1 MLEAEHLAGD
11 LDLDDERIRHAG
23 QSAEGAAE
31 HLAQLVLARQPHG
44 VGERDGV
51 ERPLG
56 RAVEREIGAA
66 RGLAR
71 LDGHGAHGED
81 VGLGFQL
88 DVVRQVELEAI
99 PVDGVPGETG
109 VAQGYGQ
116 FSGDHLSTLEDVTRA
131 RVVEPVDAAGP
142 GVGGLGQSGAMT
154 STASADTRT
163 AALSALRELVGRS
176 DAEFHDGQYEAIE
189 ALVEGRRRALV
200 VQRTGWGKSAVYF
213 VATLLLRRQG
223 AGPTVLVSPLLALM
237 RDQIAAAERA
247 GVRAVAI
254 NSTNAHEWS
263 EVLERLDRDEVDVL
277 LVSPERLNNPAFREQ
292 QLPAL
297 VRRIG
302 MLVVD
307 EAHCISDWGHDFR
320 PDYRRLRDLIEQMP
334 AAVPVLATTATANS
348 RVVADV
354 AEQLG
359 TGAESVEG
367 EVLTIRGPLARASL
381 RLGVLR
387 LRDSASRLAWLLS
400 HIDDLPGS
408 GIIYTLTVAAAV
420 DTARLLREHG
430 HEVRAYTGQTDTDER
445 AESEAMLKR
454 NEVKALVATSALGMG
469 FDKPDLGFVLHL
481 GAPSSPVAYYQ
492 QVGRAGRASESADVL
507 LLPGVEDRDI
517 WHYFATASMPDR
529 ERAERVIGALGD
541 QPISTPALEAMVDI
555 RRTPLELLLKVLDV
569 DGAVRRVQ
577 GGWVSTGQPW
587 TYDAERYE
595 RIAGE
600 RRAEQQH
607 MIDYEQTDGCRM
619 EFLQRSLDDDTAAPC
634 GRCDNC
640 AGVWFPSEIG
650 ESATTQAAASLDR
663 VGVPVEPRKAWPTG
677 ADRLDVP
684 VKGRIPAD
692 EQAGEGRALARLTD
706 LGWGGTLRELFAAGA
721 PDGAVTPQVL
731 GGCVRV
737 LADWGWTE
745 RPVAVVAMPSRS
757 HPLLVDSLA
766 RGIAEIGRLPYLGAL
781 DAVNGGP
788 SGQPGGN
795 SVFRLAGLW
804 DRFSAQHLDIPA
816 GPVLLVDDM
825 ADSRWT
831 LTVAARTL
839 RQAGATAVLPF
850 VLALRG

>member
-1 MLEAEHLAGD
+1 
-11 LDLDDERIRHAG
+11 
-23 QSAEGAAE
+23 
-31 HLAQLVLARQPHG
+31 
-44 VGERDGV
+44 
-51 ERPLG
+51 
-56 RAVEREIGAA
+56 
-66 RGLAR
+66 
-71 LDGHGAHGED
+71 
-81 VGLGFQL
+81 
-88 DVVRQVELEAI
+88 
-99 PVDGVPGETG
+99 
-109 VAQGYGQ
+109 
-116 FSGDHLSTLEDVTRA
+116 
-131 RVVEPVDAAGP
+131 
-142 GVGGLGQSGAMT
+142 MT
-154 STASADTRT
+154 SPSPADTRA
-163 AALSALRELVGRS
+163 AALDALRELVGRP
-176 DAEFHDGQYEAIE
+176 DVDFHDGQYEAIE
-189 ALVEGRRRALV
+189 ALVAERRRALV

-213 VATLLLRRQG
+213 VATLLLRRRG

-254 NSTNAHEWS
+254 NSTNAHEWTD
-263 EVLERLDRDEVDVL
+263 VLAQLDRDEVDVL

-320 PDYRRLRDLIEQMP
+320 PDYRRLRDLIAEMP
-334 AAVPVLATTATANS
+334 ADVPVLATTATANS

-359 TGAESVEG
+359 TSAEGLGSGAPGAGS
-367 EVLTIRGPLARASL
+367 EVLTIRGPLARTSL

-400 HIDDLPGS
+400 HLDDLPGS

-420 DTARLLREHG
+420 DTARLLRDHG
-430 HEVRAYTGQTDTDER
+430 HDVRAYTGQTDTEER
-445 AESEAMLKR
+445 AESEGMLKR

-529 ERAERVIGALGD
+529 ERAERVIDALGGT
-541 QPISTPALEAMVDI
+541 PISTPALEAMVDI

-569 DGAVRRVQ
+569 DGAVHRVQ
-577 GGWVSTGQPW
+577 GGWIATGAPW
-587 TYDAERYE
+587 SYDAERYE

-600 RRAEQQH
+600 RLAEQQH

-619 EFLQRSLDDDTAAPC
+619 EFLQRALDDDTAKPC

-640 AGVWFPSEIG
+640 AGEWFPREIG
-650 ESATTQAAASLDR
+650 AAATTQASESLDR
-663 VGVPVEPRKAWPTG
+663 VGVPIEPRRAWPTG

-684 VKGRIPAD
+684 VKGRIAAD

-706 LGWGGTLRELFAAGA
+706 LGWGGTLRALFAAGA
-721 PDGAVTPQVL
+721 PDAAVTPQVL
-731 GGCVRV
+731 DGCVRV
-737 LADWGWTE
+737 LAGWGWE
-745 RPVAVVAMPSRS
+745 RRPVAVVALPSRS

-766 RGIAEIGRLPYLGAL
+766 RGLAEVGRLPYVGAL
-781 DAVNGGP
+781 EPAGGGP
-788 SGQPGGN
+788 TGQPGGN
-795 SVFRLAGLW
+795 SVFRLGGLW
-804 DRFSAQHLDIPA
+804 DRFSADHLEIPD
-816 GPVLLVDDM
+816 GLVLLVDDL

-839 RQAGATAVLPF
+839 RRAGATEVLPF